1 MSFVLPDEILQAARM
16 SEEELRRELA
26 LLLFQQ
32 EKLSLGKAS
41 QLAKMTKLEFQHL
54 LASRRI
60 PVHYDVADFEQ
71 DLQTLKDLGR
81 L

>member
-1 MSFVLPDEILQAARM
+1 MSFVLPDDILQATRM

-41 QLAKMTKLEFQHL
+41 QLAKMTILEFQHL

-60 PVHYDVADFEQ
+60 PAHY
-71 DLQTLKDLGR
+71 LSLIHI
-81 L
+81 